1 MVDTERSQILTMV
14 QIDYY
19 EFQVTKNAV
28 IEPGCILWIKET
40 RTMTAF
46 EALGR
51 FAYFDLRE
59 VLEFITRYVTSPAL
73 REEISK
79 KRFEIYIESLSPTVF
94 SDIKDYSF
102 QDKEYALRRIFNL
115 NNYIDQ
121 FADLS
126 WKRRIMAK
134 KFHPD
139 RGGTTQSMV
148 EINQWYEFLRTK
160 SPYKKG

>member
-1 MVDTERSQILTMV
+1 MIAAKHSQILTQV
-14 QIDYY
+14 IIDYY
-19 EFQVTKNAV
+19 EFQVTWNASV
-28 IEPGCILWIKET
+28 EPACILWIKDT
-40 RTMTAF
+40 RTMNTF

-51 FAYFDLRE
+51 FSCFDQRQI
-59 VLEFITRYVTSPAL
+59 LEFITRYVTNLSL
-73 REEISK
+73 RKEISK

-94 SDIKDYSF
+94 SDIQEFSF
-102 QDKEYALRRIFNL
+102 QDKENVFRNIFNL

-139 RGGTTQSMV
+139 CGGDTQSMM

-160 SPYKKG
+160 SSSK